1 MLRTNS
7 KKAKENIR
15 LWILANYMP
24 EDYADAF
31 QTETGEYTPDNFP
44 EVAANIMSVFH
55 KEKGFDVRRY
65 GLEIAFIDWM
75 QGLPSI
81 LETFPLLHGWEVA
94 EILGDWLEE
103 TAEEKEA
110 YSKKDETGEKTMETA
125 LHLVFREI
133 QAGLEK
139 FNREYN

>member
-24 EDYADAF
+24 EDYTNAF
-31 QTETGEYTPDNFP
+31 QTETGEYTPENFP
-44 EVAANIMSVFH
+44 EVAASIMDAFR

-65 GLEIAFIDWM
+65 GLEIGFIDWM

-81 LETFPLLHGWEVA
+81 LETLSLLCGWEA
-94 EILGDWLEE
+94 SEILGDWLEE

-110 YSKKDETGEKTMETA
+110 YSKKDEDGEKAMKTA

-133 QAGLEK
+133 QIGAKK
-139 FNREYN
+139 FNREHN

>member
-15 LWILANYMP
+15 LWILANYTP
-24 EDYADAF
+24 EDYTNAF
-31 QTETGEYTPDNFP
+31 QTETGEYTPENFP
-44 EVAANIMSVFH
+44 EVAASIMDTFH
-55 KEKGFDVRRY
+55 KEKGLDVRRY

-81 LETFPLLHGWEVA
+81 LETLPLLHGWEVA

-110 YSKKDETGEKTMETA
+110 YSKKDEDGQKAMETA

-133 QAGLEK
+133 EAGVKK
-139 FNREYN
+139 FNEHK

>member
-15 LWILANYMP
+15 LWILANYTP

-31 QTETGEYTPDNFP
+31 QMETGVYTPENFP
-44 EVAANIMSVFH
+44 AVAASIMDAFH

-65 GLEIAFIDWM
+65 GLENAFRDWM

-81 LETFPLLHGWEVA
+81 LHTYPLLGGWSVS
-94 EILGDWLEE
+94 EIFGDWLEE
-103 TAEEKEA
+103 TTEEKET
-110 YSKKDETGEKTMETA
+110 YSKKDEDGRKAMGTA

-133 QAGLEK
+133 QAGAEK
-139 FNREYN
+139 FNRAHN

>member
-24 EDYADAF
+24 EDYANAF
-31 QTETGEYTPDNFP
+31 QTETGEYTPENFP
-44 EVAANIMSVFH
+44 EVTASIMDAFH
-55 KEKGFDVRRY
+55 KEKGADVRRY

-81 LETFPLLHGWEVA
+81 LGTLPLLGWEVT
-94 EILGDWLEE
+94 EILGNWLEE

-110 YSKKDETGEKTMETA
+110 YSKKDEDGQKAMETA

-133 QAGLEK
+133 QAGVEK
-139 FNREYN
+139 FNEHK

>member
-24 EDYADAF
+24 ENYANAF
-31 QTETGEYTPDNFP
+31 QTETGEYTLENFP
-44 EVAANIMSVFH
+44 KVAASIMDAFH

-81 LETFPLLHGWEVA
+81 LETLPLLHGWEVT
-94 EILGDWLEE
+94 EILGNWLEE

-110 YSKKDETGEKTMETA
+110 YSKKDEDGEKAMKTA
-125 LHLVFREI
+125 LRLVFREI
-133 QAGLEK
+133 QAGAGK
-139 FNREYN
+139 FNEHK

>member
-15 LWILANYMP
+15 LWILANYTP
-24 EDYADAF
+24 EDYTNAF
-31 QTETGEYTPDNFP
+31 QTETGEYTPENFP
-44 EVAANIMSVFH
+44 EVAASIMDAFR
-55 KEKGFDVRRY
+55 KEKGFDVHRY

-81 LETFPLLHGWEVA
+81 LETLSLLGGWKVA
-94 EILGDWLEE
+94 EILGNWLEE

-110 YSKKDETGEKTMETA
+110 YSKKDETGQKAMETA

-133 QAGLEK
+133 QAGAEK
-139 FNREYN
+139 FNREYK

>member
-24 EDYADAF
+24 EDYANAF
-31 QTETGEYTPDNFP
+31 QTETGEYTLKNFP
-44 EVAANIMSVFH
+44 EVAASIMDSFH
-55 KEKGFDVRRY
+55 KEKGFDVRHY
-65 GLEIAFIDWM
+65 GLELAFIDWM

-81 LETFPLLHGWEVA
+81 LGTFPLLNWEA
-94 EILGDWLEE
+94 SEILGGWLEE

-110 YSKKDETGEKTMETA
+110 YSKKDETGEKAMKTA

-133 QAGLEK
+133 QAGVEK
-139 FNREYN
+139 FNKEHK

>member
-24 EDYADAF
+24 EDYANAF
-31 QTETGEYTPDNFP
+31 QTETGEYTPENFP
-44 EVAANIMSVFH
+44 EVAASIMDTFH

-65 GLEIAFIDWM
+65 GLKIAFIDWM

-81 LETFPLLHGWEVA
+81 LETFPLLGWEVT

-103 TAEEKEA
+103 TTEEKES
-110 YSKKDETGEKTMETA
+110 YSKKDETGEKAMETA

-133 QAGLEK
+133 QAGSGK
-139 FNREYN
+139 FNREHN

>member
-24 EDYADAF
+24 EDYANAF
-31 QTETGEYTPDNFP
+31 QTETGEYTLENFP
-44 EVAANIMSVFH
+44 EVAASIMDTFH

-81 LETFPLLHGWEVA
+81 LETLSLLGWEVA
-94 EILGDWLEE
+94 EFLGGWLEE

-110 YSKKDETGEKTMETA
+110 YSKKDETGEKAMKTA

-133 QAGLEK
+133 QAGVEK
-139 FNREYN
+139 FNREHK

>member
-15 LWILANYMP
+15 IWILANYTP
-24 EDYADAF
+24 EDYANAF
-31 QTETGEYTPDNFP
+31 QTETGEYMPENFP
-44 EVAANIMSVFH
+44 AVSASIMDAFH
-55 KEKGFDVRRY
+55 KEKGVDVRRY

-81 LETFPLLHGWEVA
+81 LGTLSLLGWETA
-94 EILGDWLEE
+94 EILGNWLEE
-103 TAEEKEA
+103 TVEEKEA
-110 YSKKDETGEKTMETA
+110 YSKKDEDGQKAMKTA

-133 QAGLEK
+133 QAGVEK
-139 FNREYN
+139 INFEN